1 MTGEENEKF
10 PGEGA
15 GDKISGVDIGDFAG
29 EAVED
34 FAGDETRETI
44 EDFAG
49 DETGEAIEEFRD
61 KFMGEVGPGEVTG
74 EFLGELLGEE
84 KFIGDAT

>member
-10 PGEGA
+10 GGEGA

-34 FAGDETRETI
+34 FT
-44 EDFAG
+44 G

-61 KFMGEVGPGEVTG
+61 KFMGEVGPGEITG